1 MAADKVGVEPQRRE
15 PCGTPAAF
23 ADSSVQ
29 LQVLPLPPKGA
40 AGGQQPSSAAGC
52 APGPQT
58 CAPSVMVIAKAA
70 PPALRTKG
78 HAHMSKG
85 LLSQVASISQPRTV
99 MITVPRSAAP
109 RTLAV
114 TPQLPPSAPPQ
125 PANIQLPPG
134 EPDSSS

>member
-1 MAADKVGVEPQRRE
+1 MAADKVGVEPQKRE

-23 ADSSVQ
+23 ADPPVQ
-29 LQVLPLPPKGA
+29 LQVLPFPPKGA
-40 AGGQQPSSAAGC
+40 AGGQQPS
-52 APGPQT
+52 T
-58 CAPSVMVIAKAA
+58 CSPAVMVITKAA

-78 HAHMSKG
+78 HVHMSKG

-99 MITVPRSAAP
+99 VIAVPRSAAP

-114 TPQLPPSAPPQ
+114 TPPLPPSAPPQ

-134 EPDSSS
+134 EPDGSS

>member
-1 MAADKVGVEPQRRE
+1 MPADKVGVEPQKRE

-40 AGGQQPSSAAGC
+40 AGGQQPS
-52 APGPQT
+52 T
-58 CAPSVMVIAKAA
+58 CSPSVMVIAKAA
-70 PPALRTKG
+70 PPALRTQG
-78 HAHMSKG
+78 HAHVSKG